1 MAFIEKMLKKSKSE
15 DVDIEDFLNNLDVSE
30 EEMYDDADAYVKP
43 IMLKADTDLKSI
55 AKELKEGNIVL
66 LNVSDLVKRSPV
78 RLKEQLAKLKRFVT
92 EIDGDIARIS
102 DEQVILTPTK
112 IKIIKRK
119 K

>member
-1 MAFIEKMLKKSKSE
+1 MAFIDKMLKKSKTD

-30 EEMYDDADAYVKP
+30 EEMYDEADAYVKP
-43 IMLKADTDLKSI
+43 IMLKVDTDLKTV

-102 DEQVILTPTK
+102 EEQVILTPTK
-112 IKIIKRK
+112 IKIVKRK